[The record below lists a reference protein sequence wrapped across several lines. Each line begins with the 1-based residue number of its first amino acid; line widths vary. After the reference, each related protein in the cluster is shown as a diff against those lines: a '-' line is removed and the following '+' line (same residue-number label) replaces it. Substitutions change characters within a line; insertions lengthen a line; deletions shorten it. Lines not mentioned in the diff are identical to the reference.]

1 MLYLL
6 FDPNA
11 IWELL
16 LAIAPKILGALITLI
31 LGFWL
36 ANILSAKSRKLMES
50 KQTDPS
56 LIPFFGS
63 FISIGIKIMVLLSAA
78 GMFGLEVTSFI
89 AIFGAMAFA
98 VGMALQG
105 NLSHFAAGVMILFF
119 RPFRVGDVIVSNG
132 YTGRVNEI
140 QIFNTKLT
148 TLDNRVIIIPNAMVT
163 SAPLEN
169 LTKNPIR
176 KVPLTFGIAYG
187 DDIDKA
193 RKVIQ
198 EVASRCPGILQ
209 ERDLDIFVSGLGDNS
224 VDFTVRPWCKT
235 DDFWKVHFF
244 MQEEVKKAF
253 DNNGISIPFPQ
264 MDVHLHKGS

>member
-1 MLYLL
+1 MLHLL
-6 FDPNA
+6 INPNS
-11 IWELL
+11 IWEIL
-16 LAIAPKILGALITLI
+16 LALAPKISGALVTLI

-36 ANILSAKSRKLMES
+36 ANLLSDKSRKLMES
-50 KQTDPS
+50 KQTDPT
-56 LIPFFGS
+56 LIPFFSS
-63 FISIGIKIMVLLSAA
+63 FIGIGIKIMVLLSTA

-89 AIFGAMAFA
+89 AILGAMAFA

-105 NLSHFAAGVMILFF
+105 NLSHFAAGVLILFF
-119 RPFRVGDVIVSNG
+119 KPFRVGDAIVSNG
-132 YTGRVNEI
+132 YTGKVNEI

-148 TLDNRVIIIPNAMVT
+148 TLDNRVIILPNAMIT

-169 LTKNPIR
+169 LTKNPFR
-176 KVPLTFGIAYG
+176 KVPLTFGIGYG

-198 EVASRCPGILQ
+198 EVADRCPGILHDR
-209 ERDLDIFVSGLGDNS
+209 EIDIFVSGLGDNS

-235 DDFWKVHFF
+235 EDFWTVHFF

-253 DNNGISIPFPQ
+253 DNHGISIPFPQ